1 MASRGQRPSIIREAQ
16 KAGATTLRQIAEAL
30 NARGVATARGG
41 SGTQCQTATCSAEP
55 EEHATMLVTLG
66 TLVAGLAVVAV
77 AFEAPMA
84 ALALGA
90 AAFWLFAHS
99 V

>member
-1 MASRGQRPSIIREAQ
+1 MARWIVTPVACIWRTMGS
-16 KAGATTLRQIAEAL
+16 TLAASQ
-30 NARGVATARGG
+30 
-41 SGTQCQTATCSAEP
+41 SATCSAEP

>member
-1 MASRGQRPSIIREAQ
+1 VASRGQRPSIIQEAQ

>member
-1 MASRGQRPSIIREAQ
+1 MP
-16 KAGATTLRQIAEAL
+16 AGWRRRA
-30 NARGVATARGG
+30 GG

-77 AFEAPMA
+77 AFDSFRVARDCGVSAGRFTSNATLNLNFLSPRI
-84 ALALGA
+84 
-90 AAFWLFAHS
+90 
-99 V
+99 

>member
-1 MASRGQRPSIIREAQ
+1 
-16 KAGATTLRQIAEAL
+16 
-30 NARGVATARGG
+30 
-41 SGTQCQTATCSAEP
+41 
-55 EEHATMLVTLG
+55 MLVTMG

-77 AFEAPMA
+77 AFEAAMA

-90 AAFWLFAHS
+90 TGFWLFAHS

>member
-1 MASRGQRPSIIREAQ
+1 
-16 KAGATTLRQIAEAL
+16 
-30 NARGVATARGG
+30 
-41 SGTQCQTATCSAEP
+41 
-55 EEHATMLVTLG
+55 MLVTVG
-66 TLVAGLAVVAV
+66 TFVAGLAVAAV

>member
-1 MASRGQRPSIIREAQ
+1 
-16 KAGATTLRQIAEAL
+16 
-30 NARGVATARGG
+30 
-41 SGTQCQTATCSAEP
+41 
-55 EEHATMLVTLG
+55 MLVTLG
-66 TLVAGLAVVAV
+66 TLVAGLAAV